1 MTEQTTTTTP
11 YMRRPIHPG
20 IFKVRLTLESP
31 GEEPEKQLVAE
42 RHDLEGAEAM
52 SYGEDLAAF
61 ISEASSDEFN
71 RFWGILTTRRHSR
84 SAGCTLD
91 FDDAAIIDR
100 LDPARYEDH
109 FAARLLLDGY
119 EKLLALAKEVGKD
132 EQGADQIGAK
142 LRALIDALPE
152 TLSEAAEPPAP
163 PSTPRFR
170 RDAPEGKMDQG
181 LLRATFAG
189 GDGQSPAVVAETNQ
203 LEQAAADSLAVEL
216 AEFIKGA
223 ADTDLMRLWW
233 VLRTWRRVRTNGRV
247 ANFQEAAVLEIVSD
261 FGYQGR
267 EAEEPLLEAFHKIAD
282 LAQQVAK
289 DEDCYGGFGAKF
301 REVVDT
307 IPAKFE
313 EPEIP
318 EEQQLPSLRW
328 DG

>member
-1 MTEQTTTTTP
+1 V
-11 YMRRPIHPG
+11 G
-20 IFKVRLTLESP
+20 
-31 GEEPEKQLVAE
+31 
-42 RHDLEGAEAM
+42 
-52 SYGEDLAAF
+52 
-61 ISEASSDEFN
+61 
-71 RFWGILTTRRHSR
+71 
-84 SAGCTLD
+84 AGCPVD
-91 FDDAAIIDR
+91 FYRAALIDR
-100 LDPARYEDH
+100 LEPDSWHNRASQE
-109 FAARLLLDGY
+109 LLVYGF
-119 EKLLALAKEVGKD
+119 ERLLALANQVRYELTSSD
-132 EQGADQIGAK
+132 DSGAR
-142 LRALIDALPE
+142 LRELIDALPT
-152 TLSEAAEPPAP
+152 TLELQDHAAQVTEPGRPGN
-163 PSTPRFR
+163 S
-170 RDAPEGKMDQG
+170 DAPKGNRDQG
-181 LLRATFAG
+181 LLRATFSGA
-189 GDGQSPAVVAETNQ
+189 DSRPAVTAETDQ
-203 LEQAAADSLAVEL
+203 LEQDTADSLAVEL

-233 VLRTWRRVRTNGRV
+233 VLRTWRRARTNGRA